1 MIAVGEEAVRAA
13 LPLGESLRDA
23 LPGLRL
29 SANCGGGGFKA
40 QFRRADKS
48 GARIAVILGADEM
61 RQGVAGVKLMC
72 QASEQESVG
81 QGDLAGHI
89 GRMLGGR
96 ALGRPL
102 KEQA

>member
-1 MIAVGEEAVRAA
+1 
-13 LPLGESLRDA
+13 LGESLRDA

-48 GARIAVILGADEM
+48 GARIAVILGADEV
-61 RQGVAGVKLMC
+61 RQGVAGVKLLC

-89 GRMLGGR
+89 ERMLGGR
-96 ALGRPL
+96 MLRGRVLGPSL
-102 KEQA
+102 KAEA